1 MCLSLCSI
9 DIGTAQKRSTTT
21 QSSEIDSNE
30 MLHPLKRQMERT
42 FSPIYIYI
50 CMLARAPRSA
60 LFDPSSAAN
69 RECSFGRLTGMMW
82 DLAAKLEYLGAVQ
95 QGAWHAL
102 SILLLAMFM
111 SDCNCNSSNWKNW
124 WDMCN
129 RILETRGSFRACY
142 IVLLMLQHIQK
153 LNGNRK
159 IKDLKVWTQELVH
172 LVKQK
177 LVEWS
182 NFPEAMV
189 LELLEC

>member
-9 DIGTAQKRSTTT
+9 DTGTGQKRSTTT
-21 QSSEIDSNE
+21 QSSEIHSNE

-42 FSPIYIYI
+42 FSPTYI
-50 CMLARAPRSA
+50 CMLTRAPRSE
-60 LFDPSSAAN
+60 LFDPSSAAS
-69 RECSFGRLTGMMW
+69 RECTFGRLIGRMW
-82 DLAAKLEYLGAVQ
+82 DVAGKLEYLCTVHQ
-95 QGAWHAL
+95 RPWHVFN
-102 SILLLAMFM
+102 ILPLAMFM
-111 SDCNCNSSNWKNW
+111 SDCNCSSSNWKNW

-129 RILETRGSFRACY
+129 RILETCGSFRAFY
-142 IVLLMLQHIQK
+142 IVLLMLQQMQK

-182 NFPEAMV
+182 NFPEAVV